1 MRILI
6 ITDQFPPHIFGG
18 MAQHA
23 WHIAHQLSDRHT
35 VRVLVPWW
43 QRADWGNVP
52 FDVSP
57 TLSIRFPV
65 LDRVSMLWHAWAFEV
80 DVIHVC
86 NAALSYRLVSKHYPM
101 VTRVVGNDF
110 LRPWCGY
117 ELPLDSLLYRLAGQ
131 ATKTRLKDLE
141 VRIRKEKTIE
151 RLQQVDAVVANSE
164 WTKGQLIK
172 EGISESGVHVV
183 TGGVDTT
190 IFHPSVNE
198 RRVRREIDLPE
209 DARVILTAGNLV
221 MKKGFD
227 TVLRVVAN
235 LTTKWPSLR
244 YVIVGDGRYETR
256 LRNLAADLGVDD
268 NVIFAGRKDQKDLC
282 RYYQAADVY
291 VQVSRES
298 MGRTYIEAG
307 ACGTPVVAARVGGV
321 PSVVRDN
328 VNGLLVEDP
337 LNREDIAEAVDRL
350 LTDVDLRQRLGG
362 AGLEMAR
369 ESFSWEQVA
378 ARFEELMAASVAC
391 SNGAQSTRGGCF

>member
-1 MRILI
+1 
-6 ITDQFPPHIFGG
+6 
-18 MAQHA
+18 
-23 WHIAHQLSDRHT
+23 
-35 VRVLVPWW
+35 
-43 QRADWGNVP
+43 
-52 FDVSP
+52 
-57 TLSIRFPV
+57 
-65 LDRVSMLWHAWAFEV
+65 
-80 DVIHVC
+80 
-86 NAALSYRLVSKHYPM
+86 M

-117 ELPLDSLLYRLAGQ
+117 ELPLDSLLYRLAGK
-131 ATKTRLKDLE
+131 ATKMRLKDLE

-190 IFHPSVNE
+190 IFHPSVNK
-198 RRVRREIDLPE
+198 RQVRREVNLPE
-209 DARVILTAGNLV
+209 SARVIITAGNLV

-291 VQVSRES
+291 VQVSRNHRLETGYLDVET
-298 MGRTYIEAG
+298 MGRTYMEAG

-350 LTDVDLRQRLGG
+350 LTDVDLRHRLGG

-378 ARFEELMAASVAC
+378 ARFEDLMAASVAR
-391 SNGAQSTRGGCF
+391 SDGDTVKNSKLQAPEEGVFE